1 MSEYG
6 SGVEWY
12 WQEETEELG
21 EKHGPMPLCPPHIS
35 HGLTCAHARAL
46 AVIRLTSGI
55 LEDAW
60 LIRILKR
67 SLYSQLHSAVSVVCS
82 ELWHYGD
89 WAVMGLVVVSRSSL
103 LKCRHSTGT
112 RTSICVATT
121 SLYDNRESVSTHKE
135 KRHIWC
141 VFFMNISFPVFSK
154 KQQLV
159 VTSILIF
166 SRFMSELINTVLGLL
181 TNTVLIPK
189 LLVISWRS

>member
-1 MSEYG
+1 MSECG

-21 EKHGPMPLCPPHIS
+21 EKHGPMPLRPPQIS
-35 HGLTCAHARAL
+35 HGLTCARAL

-89 WAVMGLVVVSRSSL
+89 WAVMGLVLVSRTSL

-112 RTSICVATT
+112 RKSICVATT

-141 VFFMNISFPVFSK
+141 VFFMNISFPV
-154 KQQLV
+154 V
-159 VTSILIF
+159 VTSIFIF
-166 SRFMSELINTVLGLL
+166 SRFMSELIN
-181 TNTVLIPK
+181 IR
-189 LLVISWRS
+189 IID